1 MDYYL
6 VNSFTKEPF
15 RGNPA
20 AVILVKQFP
29 KTKLMQ
35 SIAKQLNLVET
46 VFIKVINKSKI
57 EVKYFTP
64 LKQLPIAGH
73 PTIAGLKVLYEQK
86 LINGGSINVL
96 TDTSYYIAFVKV
108 NNNNI
113 VYSLLFSEIEHKQI
127 ITNKELVANVLSI
140 NANDIQKNLPVKVV
154 DSGLGHIIVPVV
166 SLEALNRVKR
176 NINKLKQL
184 CNNYNAREA
193 QIFTYETINKNND
206 LHTRN
211 ICPREGVED
220 PACGVGNAALI
231 SYLAKESKAL
241 NTIKIEQG
249 YINNFQ
255 SLIIGSVTKDQVVW
269 VGGNAIIIGKG
280 EIYI

>member
-1 MDYYL
+1 MDYYI
-6 VNSFTKEPF
+6 VNSFAKESF

-20 AVILVKQFP
+20 AVVLVKQFP

-57 EVKYFTP
+57 EIKYFTP

-86 LINGGSINVL
+86 LINEGSIDVL
-96 TDTSYYIAFVKV
+96 TDTSYYVAFVRN

-113 VYSLLFSEIEHKQI
+113 IYSLSFNEIKHKEVL
-127 ITNKELVANVLSI
+127 TNKELVANVLSI
-140 NANDIQKNLPVKVV
+140 NANDLQTNLPVKVV

-176 NINKLKQL
+176 NIGKLKQL
-184 CNNYNAREA
+184 CNDYNAREA
-193 QIFTYETINKNND
+193 QIFTYETISKNND

-220 PACGVGNAALI
+220 PACGVGNAALL
-231 SYLAKESKAL
+231 SYLAKESQAL
-241 NTIKIEQG
+241 NTYKIEQG

-255 SLIIGSVTKDQVVW
+255 SLIIGSVTKDQRVLI
-269 VGGNAIIIGKG
+269 GGNAIIMGKG
-280 EIYI
+280 EIYV